1 MMRKNL
7 FFRMTVGLLAATL
20 LTGCTRGLDDL
31 EQFVAEVKKRPAKP
45 IEPMP
50 EIKPYIPFTYAAYD
64 LRDPFSIPEYEN
76 AGSVGGLRP
85 DTTRRREPLENY
97 PLDGLNMMGVI
108 EKNKRQLALVQSSDG
123 TIHQV
128 AVGNYAGQNFGRITN
143 IQEDHVDLIE
153 IIADGMG
160 GWIER
165 PATIRAREEGTQGKK
180 P

>member
-1 MMRKNL
+1 M
-7 FFRMTVGLLAATL
+7 

-31 EQFVAEVKKRPAKP
+31 QQFVAEVKKRPAKP

-50 EIKPYIPFTYAAYD
+50 EVTPYLPFTYTAYD
-64 LRDPFSIPEYEN
+64 LRSPFSVPEYEE
-76 AGSVGGLRP
+76 ASEVSGLRP

-97 PLDGLNMMGVI
+97 PLDGLGMMGLI
-108 EKNKRQLALVQSSDG
+108 EKNKRPLALVRSSEG

-128 AVGNYAGQNFGRITN
+128 TVGSYVGQNFGRITA
-143 IQEDHVDLIE
+143 IQEDHIDLIE
-153 IIADGMG
+153 IIPDGMG

-165 PATIRAREEGTQGKK
+165 PATIAMREEGTQGKK

>member
-1 MMRKNL
+1 MMRHSPL
-7 FFRMTVGLLAATL
+7 LLLSIGMLAASM

-31 EQFVAEVKKRPAKP
+31 QQFIAEVKKRPAKP

-50 EIKPYIPFTYAAYD
+50 EVIPYLPFTYTAYD
-64 LRDPFSIPEYEN
+64 LRSPFSIPEYEETSE
-76 AGSVGGLRP
+76 ASGLRP

-97 PLDGLNMMGVI
+97 PLDGLGMMGLI
-108 EKNKRQLALVQSSDG
+108 EKNKRPLALVRSSEG

-128 AVGNYAGQNFGRITN
+128 TVGNYVGQNFGRITA
-143 IQEDHVDLIE
+143 IQEDHIDLIE
-153 IIADGMG
+153 IIPDGMG

-165 PATIRAREEGTQGKK
+165 PTTIAMREEGTQGKK